1 MYSALDRL
9 DSIGGMIPVVEGS
22 PKIIDVED
30 SKAIEFSGF
39 GDGLFFKDSFNSL
52 FLIKLFILKLLSF
65 FWKINMPKT

>member
-39 GDGLFFKDSFNSL
+39 GDGLF
-52 FLIKLFILKLLSF
+52 LK
-65 FWKINMPKT
+65 KIR